1 MMLKQ
6 KNSQRQGWSW
16 WLALGGAV
24 FLMGCGKEEL
34 TPAEPGEDPE
44 DEDTETVNPGPDEDE
59 DY

>member
-1 MMLKQ
+1 M
-6 KNSQRQGWSW
+6 
-16 WLALGGAV
+16 ALGGAV

-34 TPAEPGEDPE
+34 PPAEPGEDPE